1 MLKANFFR
9 KSNTHTLKY
18 RVIAIMLVVV
28 LLAFSGCSPKDENS
42 SVISGSSS
50 EQSQSG
56 SSSSS
61 EASQTSSDS
70 ASVSDSSAAS
80 KTETDSSENKSEVA
94 MTSSFFSESN
104 ASVAVDAGI
113 EEGNIRTDALEVK
126 RERYPANLAYGYKGY
141 ADKEAD
147 ALREEI
153 LNTPN
158 TLDLV
163 DENGEKVYKIEGDIF
178 YISPGGNND
187 NDGLSP
193 ETAIKTIDALGSLQL
208 KKGDAVLFE
217 RDSLYRIYERFY
229 LKEGVLYGSYGEGEK
244 PLIVGS
250 PKNYATVNWKPAQK
264 RNVWVTEY
272 QYNMPVGAFFNQ
284 GEEIGYLKMGLR
296 DLTNNT
302 YFYFDEEYAKL
313 YLYCDKG
320 NPADVYES
328 IEFTQNQTD
337 IWVPIGVD
345 NITVDNIAIRYTTCG
360 IGTNFMNTGITVT
373 NCEIGFTGG
382 GGSDPTRL
390 RAGNGIGT
398 WSGGAEMYVRHN
410 WIYQTF
416 DSAISPQG
424 NSGKYYLY
432 DNLEYTDNL
441 LEFNNADIE
450 WWSHA
455 HTGDDGEV
463 TWSRFVN
470 FKMEN
475 NIMRFTSLG
484 WGTRADDGGIRG
496 IEGVWYGN
504 TGENYLEGV
513 TFKNNI
519 IDCPGRQIF
528 NFTVETQE
536 QRDAM
541 EFSGNT
547 YYVKNSFRKDDVR
560 MVYGWSKYVDG
571 VVKSYYGTD
580 AKSTK
585 EAILLVDP
593 TAKVYWYE

>member
-1 MLKANFFR
+1 MLKANFSR
-9 KSNTHTLKY
+9 ILNNNNLKC
-18 RVIAIMLVVV
+18 RMVALVLVIV
-28 LLAFSGCSPKDENS
+28 LLAFSGCTPKEYNS
-42 SVISGSSS
+42 EITSGSD
-50 EQSQSG
+50 SQLN
-56 SSSSS
+56 SSSS
-61 EASQTSSDS
+61 EETKDNSQNSTSTNTSS
-70 ASVSDSSAAS
+70 
-80 KTETDSSENKSEVA
+80 ETTTTQSNSELNVA
-94 MTSSFFSESN
+94 MTSSSFSEDS
-104 ASVAVDAGI
+104 ASVAVNAGI
-113 EEGNIRTDALEVK
+113 ESGNIRTDALEVK
-126 RERYPANLAYGYKGY
+126 RERYPANLAYDYEGY

-158 TLDLV
+158 TLELK
-163 DENGEKVYKIEGDIF
+163 DENGDPVYTVKGNI
-178 YISPGGNND
+178 YYVSPGGDND

-193 ETAIKTIDALGSLQL
+193 ETAIKTIDALTGVQL
-208 KKGDAVLFE
+208 KRGDAVLFE

-229 LKEGVLYGSYGEGEK
+229 LEEGVIYGSYGTGEK

-250 PKNYATVNWKPAQK
+250 PKNYATVVWKPSKK
-264 RNVWVTEY
+264 RNVWY
-272 QYNMPVGAFFNQ
+272 ASYPYNMPVGAFFNQ
-284 GEEIGYLKMGLR
+284 GEEVGYLKTGMR
-296 DLTNNT
+296 DLVANT
-302 YFYFDEEYAKL
+302 YFYFDEENADV

-328 IEFTQNQTD
+328 IEFTQNKTD
-337 IWVPIGVD
+337 IWLSTGVD
-345 NITVDNIAIRYTTCG
+345 DVVVDNIAIRYATCG
-360 IGTNFMNTGITVT
+360 VGMNFMNNNIVVT

-390 RAGNGIGT
+390 RAGNGVGT
-398 WSGGAEMYVRHN
+398 WCGGAGMKVNHN

-424 NSGKYYLY
+424 NSGKYYYY
-432 DNLEYTDNL
+432 DDMEYLDNL

-450 WWSHA
+450 WWEQGND
-455 HTGDDGEV
+455 TYDDYM

-496 IEGVWYGN
+496 IEGVWYGSTYSN
-504 TGENYLEGV
+504 QIENV

-528 NFTVETQE
+528 NFRVETKE
-536 QRDAM
+536 QLDGMKFAN
-541 EFSGNT
+541 NT

-560 MVYGWSKYVDG
+560 MVYGWTQYVDG
-571 VVKSYYGTD
+571 VIRSYYGTD
-580 AKSTK
+580 ADSTK
-585 EAILLVDP
+585 NAIHLVDP
-593 TAKVYWYE
+593 TAKVYWFK